1 MKVKTSRA
9 NVAKLGE
16 LLRTYDAS
24 TEQFLNELPT
34 PEKYAILAMAWTVE
48 GRYEDFEEAHD
59 MATQKVSAMEL
70 TNHLMNFP
78 HLWCHLQDA
87 VALKW
92 DYFEYPETN
101 EKDEFDE
108 DED

>member
-1 MKVKTSRA
+1 MKVKTSKET
-9 NVAKLGE
+9 VEKLGE
-16 LLRTYDAS
+16 FLRTYDAS
-24 TEQFLNELPT
+24 TEQFLNDLPT
-34 PEKYAILAMAWTVE
+34 PEKYAILAMAWTVQ

-59 MATQKVSAMEL
+59 AAMYEVSATEL
-70 TNHLMNFP
+70 TKHLMDFP

-92 DYFEYPETN
+92 DYFEFPETN

-108 DED
+108 DG